1 MKVNNKVYDVMKWIV
16 TIIIPAII
24 TLYSSLASIWGI
36 PYSEQII
43 ATLAAID
50 IFLGVIMKI
59 SSKEYSK
66 NLDGILY
73 IDKDGDDETNR
84 YLFSIDDLDVVDQ
97 KDQITIKIKNKIPDE
112 EWEDA

>member
-1 MKVNNKVYDVMKWIV
+1 MKVNNKVYDIMKWIV

-24 TLYSSLASIWGI
+24 TLYSSLASIWGM

-59 SSKEYSK
+59 SSKEYNK
-66 NLDGILY
+66 NLDGVLY
-73 IDKDGDDETNR
+73 IDKTSDEETSK
-84 YLFSIDDLDVVDQ
+84 YLFSIDDLDDVDKKDHIVV
-97 KDQITIKIKNKIPDE
+97 KIKNKIPDE